1 MHGVGRAAGAI
12 TIVNALPTGVGCALG
27 ISLFAEAEVDLR
39 PLSSGEEEQL
49 RVSPGPSTPL
59 VKAAVRGAL
68 RRYAPEGRG
77 AVDLS
82 LRCEIPPARGLKSSS
97 AVASAI
103 VLAIARAQRFEP
115 TALEVAQL
123 SAEVSRTAGVSAT
136 GAFDD
141 ALAGLASGFVVTDN
155 ALGMLLRAGPSD
167 PDWIVA
173 LFVPPEGH
181 APSPEWGARFKAE
194 AREGRAAA
202 EAALR
207 GDWWKAMALNTC
219 LVERTMHYSYGR
231 VRELL
236 LRGGALG
243 AGVSGL
249 GPALAAVGPRDRT
262 DPMLR
267 ALPTNGGER
276 RTTLPLLEDLALRGR
291 VA

>member
-27 ISLFAEAEVDLR
+27 ISLFAEAEVNLR
-39 PLSSGEEEQL
+39 PLSSRDEESLQ
-49 RVSPGPSTPL
+49 VSPGPTTPL
-59 VKAAVRGAL
+59 VRAAVRGAL
-68 RRYAPEGRG
+68 RRYAPDDRR
-77 AVDLS
+77 AVNLS
-82 LRCEIPPARGLKSSS
+82 LRCEIPSARGLKSSS

-103 VLAIARAQRFEP
+103 ILAVARAQRFEP

-155 ALGMLLRAGPSD
+155 ALGTVLRDGPSA
-167 PDWIVA
+167 PDWVVT
-173 LFVPPEGH
+173 LFVPPEAH
-181 APSPEWGARFKAE
+181 APSPEWGARFKEE

-202 EAALR
+202 ETALQ
-207 GDWWKAMALNTC
+207 GDWWKAMALNTR
-219 LVERTMHYSYGR
+219 LVERTMHYSYGP

-236 LRGGALG
+236 LREGALG

-249 GPALAAVGPRDRT
+249 GPALAAVGPQDRA
-262 DPMLR
+262 DAMLA
-267 ALPTNGGER
+267 ALPPEGGER
-276 RTTLPLLEDLALRGR
+276 RTTRPLPADLVSRGS
-291 VA
+291 VP